1 VLRAGRPIV
10 GVPFAYDQFSLC
22 ARVER
27 LGVGLPMPVGRRTR
41 ADFAAVL
48 ARLLSDDALARRAAE
63 AGPRFDAERTARTW
77 PRTRSSGS
85 LLGTAEV
92 RPPAD
97 RGLDRE
103 RAALHGEE

>member
-1 VLRAGRPIV
+1 MLRAGRPIV

-63 AGPRFDAERTARTW
+63 AGPRFDAEPDGADVAADAIERKLAGDGGGPTAGRSRT
-77 PRTRSSGS
+77 
-85 LLGTAEV
+85 
-92 RPPAD
+92 
-97 RGLDRE
+97 
-103 RAALHGEE
+103 